1 MVILMSRPK
10 ERNESSALRST
21 TLKSGSL
28 RRFRNIIPSPLLMVQ
43 KIKGREMHYLATVE
57 SGSNIWLE
65 IEVSPRRYGTSLV
78 DHLQLLV

>member
-1 MVILMSRPK
+1 
-10 ERNESSALRST
+10 
-21 TLKSGSL
+21 
-28 RRFRNIIPSPLLMVQ
+28 
-43 KIKGREMHYLATVE
+43 MHYLATVE